1 MVNWQQLKW
10 KQLSGESDDF
20 FFKSMLYAIIICEMN
35 AKLDEWDKRDA
46 IWMSRAT
53 QGVQILWYIGILK
66 IDSTKMSQN
75 RMRNDCSGMNVEV
88 VLNELRSREFV

>member
-20 FFKSMLYAIIICEMN
+20 FFKSMLYSIFICEMN
-35 AKLDEWDKRDA
+35 SKLDERDKRDA